1 MKKSGLII
9 WVVTILISLLYA
21 PSFGQFFIAGGYQN
35 GGFGSGGD
43 ETLDVIYLEDK
54 GDMITFYPNP
64 FHAINRIDI
73 SLNRSH
79 RVSISIFDLNSR
91 KIKTIVSQTRMEE
104 GIRTFKWD
112 GCDENGNDVAFGTYL
127 YQFIIDN
134 HSYFKKIIRL

>member
-9 WVVTILISLLYA
+9 WVITVFINLLST

-35 GGFGSGGD
+35 GELGSGGD

-79 RVSISIFDLNSR
+79 SVSIFIFDLNSR
-91 KIKTIVSQTRMEE
+91 KIKIIVSQTRMEQ

-112 GCDENGNDVAFGTYL
+112 GSDENGNAVAPGTYL